1 MNKNIINFIKKAKA
15 LPVLNSNITSIS
27 KIPLLCTCP
36 FLSKGKREK
45 RTKMQSILLG
55 LKKGW
60 ETPTLPDNLLKL
72 QLHPFIRIIRFLGGS
87 SFLLILSKN
96 YLNYNVYAL
105 YICMFFATIFTIYHI
120 ILTFYRIK
128 HTIKLFKNKEL
139 DVRNSPLDRL
149 ASLTVKALVC
159 LKNGCE
165 VAQPIGLMLGLL
177 LGTDEILKAA
187 DRQTIFAPFLGNII
201 NIVLPDNVLQDSS
214 KLINNDI
221 KELETKNEIINPK
234 FLGNIDFYGL
244 INDIFHLTGNSAL
257 DLLTLIIFF
266 KKMELLFMYILIY
279 NLIII
284 SIDTKIIES
293 SIVNRY
299 PKITNYICIF
309 INYTKKSS
317 KVVII
322 CSILLL
328 VFSNFYSYYS
338 INFLVD
344 NFDNIVEYYIKNKN

>member
-105 YICMFFATIFTIYHI
+105 YICMFFATIFTIYHLF
-120 ILTFYRIK
+120 LTFYRIK
-128 HTIKLFKNKEL
+128 HAVKLFKDKDL

-149 ASLTVKALVC
+149 AVLAAKALVC
-159 LKNGCE
+159 FKNGCDA
-165 VAQPIGLMLGLL
+165 AQPVVLTLGLL
-177 LGTDEILKAA
+177 LNTALLSKVFNSSNSSSNSDNKFFISDTLSNANSDSLNNTFSDLNLKFFYEYLNSLNLIEISALYH
-187 DRQTIFAPFLGNII
+187 IVVLSVIILLLI
-201 NIVLPDNVLQDSS
+201 NILSAVLG
-214 KLINNDI
+214 
-221 KELETKNEIINPK
+221 NEIIK
-234 FLGNIDFYGL
+234 FLKIEESFPK
-244 INDIFHLTGNSAL
+244 LTGFL
-257 DLLTLIIFF
+257 RLRLKFQKYYLTLNFSLIF
-266 KKMELLFMYILIY
+266 LLVIAS
-279 NLIII
+279 I
-284 SIDTKIIES
+284 SID
-293 SIVNRY
+293 
-299 PKITNYICIF
+299 
-309 INYTKKSS
+309 
-317 KVVII
+317 
-322 CSILLL
+322 LL
-328 VFSNFYSYYS
+328 VL
-338 INFLVD
+338 I
-344 NFDNIVEYYIKNKN
+344 